1 MKEFKL
7 ETILVP
13 VDFSDTSNKALQ
25 YAIELSKLTQA
36 RLVLVHVVEITGVTV
51 PYEVI
56 TLGVI
61 TEQMMDESKFK
72 LKTLSEE
79 IRKEH
84 NLSVKQISTSG
95 NVYENIIRAAHLQ
108 DADLIIMGTHGASG
122 IKEWLLGSNAYRVV
136 HNTNIPVL
144 TINLHTDTT
153 HFKKIVFP
161 FNENEVTFLKVKQVA
176 TMARV
181 FDATILLFG
190 YTEEQTI
197 EAKKSL
203 RTKGEKLVLEF
214 SKENISCSFAMTL
227 GEDYAE
233 EIMHF
238 AVKENADLI
247 SIVCNKSDTAD
258 KIFQTKPEKKL
269 VNHSIIPVLNVPV
282 D

>member
-1 MKEFKL
+1 MKVFKI

-13 VDFSDTSNKALQ
+13 VDFSETSNKALQ
-25 YAIELSKLTQA
+25 YAIDLSKKTHA
-36 RLVLVHVVEITGVTV
+36 RIVLVHVVEITGVTV

-84 NLSVKQISTSG
+84 KISVKHISTSG

-136 HNTNIPVL
+136 HNTNVPVL
-144 TINLHTDTT
+144 TINLQADSHD
-153 HFKKIVFP
+153 FKKIVFP
-161 FNENEVTFLKVKQVA
+161 FNENEVSLLKVQQVSA
-176 TMARV
+176 LASV
-181 FDATILLFG
+181 FKASILLFG

-197 EAKKSL
+197 EAKKLL
-203 RTKGEKLVLEF
+203 RTIGEKLVIEF
-214 SKENISCSFAMTL
+214 SKENIICTFAMTL

-238 AVKENADLI
+238 AKKEGADLI
-247 SIVCNKSDTAD
+247 SIVCNKSDGTD

-269 VNHSIIPVLNVPV
+269 VNHSMIPVLSVPV